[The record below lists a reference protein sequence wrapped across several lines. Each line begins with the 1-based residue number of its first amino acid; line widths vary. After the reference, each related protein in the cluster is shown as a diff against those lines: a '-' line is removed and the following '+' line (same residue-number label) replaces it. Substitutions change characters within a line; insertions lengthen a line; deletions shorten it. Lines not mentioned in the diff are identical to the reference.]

1 MDFPFL
7 DVIGFIAAFLT
18 TIAFLPQVIK
28 AWRTRSTKD
37 VSMVMFLSL
46 VLGITLWLVYGLM
59 KNDLPIIVA
68 NVSSLCL
75 TSIILYFKLRF
86 G

>member
-1 MDFPFL
+1 MDFSL
-7 DVIGFIAAFLT
+7 KDAIGFIAAFLT
-18 TIAFLPQVIK
+18 TSAFLPQVIK

-37 VSMVMFLSL
+37 VSFIMFLAL
-46 VLGITLWLVYGLM
+46 VGGICLWLVYGILQS
-59 KNDLPIIVA
+59 DIPIIVA